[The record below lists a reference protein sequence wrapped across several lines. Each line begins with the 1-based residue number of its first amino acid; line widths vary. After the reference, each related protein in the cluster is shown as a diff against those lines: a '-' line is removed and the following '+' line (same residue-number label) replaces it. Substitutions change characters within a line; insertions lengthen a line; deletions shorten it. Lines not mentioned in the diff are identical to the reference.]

1 MTNKRFVIETHSPYY
16 LHPSEGPGALI
27 TVVVF
32 DAKNY
37 DLWEKAIRASLKS
50 KNNLDFIEGTIT
62 KPTPTIGEHTTKLQA
77 WEMANSMVCSWT
89 LNVIDPKLR
98 TSVAYVD
105 TAPLM
110 WTHLKKRYLVSNAP
124 KIHQFKTKLAEC
136 KQGGSEVVE
145 FFSKLMGL
153 WSELENQV
161 RFPCC
166 TCGKCECNISKQLI
180 KMIEEE
186 KAHQF
191 LMGLNNE
198 VYANIRGQIL
208 AINLLPPLNKIF
220 SMVH

>member
-1 MTNKRFVIETHSPYY
+1 
-16 LHPSEGPGALI
+16 
-27 TVVVF
+27 
-32 DAKNY
+32 
-37 DLWEKAIRASLKS
+37 
-50 KNNLDFIEGTIT
+50 
-62 KPTPTIGEHTTKLQA
+62 
-77 WEMANSMVCSWT
+77 
-89 LNVIDPKLR
+89 
-98 TSVAYVD
+98 
-105 TAPLM
+105 
-110 WTHLKKRYLVSNAP
+110 VSNVL
-124 KIHQFKTKLAEC
+124 KIHQLKTKLAEC
-136 KQGGSEVVE
+136 KQGGSEVMG
-145 FFSKLMGL
+145 FFSRLMGL